1 MGPEWKSQHHLREHF
16 RDHGRKLRLRTL
28 AGYDESAKNTI
39 EVGTRF
45 NYRDRQTGEW
55 RIGYY
60 DRTTERFTA
69 VSDDEQNIVSH
80 FRCPEWYVAELP
92 RSDYT

>member
-1 MGPEWKSQHHLREHF
+1 MGPEWKSQRHLREHF
-16 RDHGRKLRLRTL
+16 RDHRRKLGLRTL
-28 AGYDESAKNTI
+28 AAYDRSAKITI

-60 DRTTERFTA
+60 DRTTERFA
-69 VSDDEQNIVSH
+69 AFSVDEQDILSH